1 MWLYIPPMSCPSA
14 PEGEDS
20 TLESNWQ
27 GRILERCVTWNGKP
41 SRSASWLRRW
51 QSVAS
56 IKLLYGAMPEPS
68 TADRGVE
75 SWIASLAAFRVS
87 PGHTPEADS
96 EPPMNV
102 TCGRTP
108 AESSVKSAPASSFWR
123 KFQDSLG
130 ISTNGLGQT
139 YEEWVTGLRRDYSRR
154 QKSERPTSGVD
165 SSSWLT
171 PTADSSAS
179 DAGEWKGTY
188 YLREDGTKAN
198 SALTHQAANWPTPVS
213 SPGEY
218 TYQHGDGENPA
229 MKLEGAAR
237 AWRSPSAADAE
248 GGVIEER
255 PQQEMEKMRHF
266 LLRDQASNWPTPVSS
281 DGNKRGWGERSRPSS
296 RLAYVAKSFPTPSAR
311 DHKGFDGPGKR
322 NPSRPFAVY
331 SLPNPPA
338 PANGHT
344 CSTKCR
350 RLNPRFVEWLMGWPD
365 LWSLLP
371 YLDTGAPG
379 FDYWETVL
387 SHWWR
392 LMRSALSRLGP
403 HEEGKIAKARRNEE

>member
-20 TLESNWQ
+20 ILESNWQ
-27 GRILERCVTWNGKP
+27 GRILERCATWNGKP

-51 QSVAS
+51 NSVAS

-87 PGHTPEADS
+87 PGHTPEAGS

-139 YEEWVTGLRRDYSRR
+139 YEEWVTELRRDYSRR

-165 SSSWLT
+165 SSSWLI

-213 SPGEY
+213 S
-218 TYQHGDGENPA
+218 
-229 MKLEGAAR
+229 
-237 AWRSPSAADAE
+237 
-248 GGVIEER
+248 
-255 PQQEMEKMRHF
+255 
-266 LLRDQASNWPTPVSS
+266 
-281 DGNKRGWGERSRPSS
+281 DGNKRGWGERSRPDS
-296 RLAYVAKSFPTPSAR
+296 RLAYVANSFPTPSAR

-322 NPSRPFAVY
+322 NPSRPFAAY
-331 SLPNPPA
+331 SLPNPLA
-338 PANGHT
+338 PTNGHT

-371 YLDTGAPG
+371 YVDTGALD

-392 LMRSALSRLGP
+392 LMRSALSQLGP
-403 HEEGKIAKARRNEE
+403 HEEGQKAKARRNEGSYA

>member
-1 MWLYIPPMSCPSA
+1 MAVYTPNVLSLCT
-14 PEGEDS
+14 GGGGLD
-20 TLESNWQ
+20 L
-27 GRILERCVTWNGKP
+27 G
-41 SRSASWLRRW
+41 
-51 QSVAS
+51 
-56 IKLLYGAMPEPS
+56 IKLARPDFRTVCYVEREAFAVSVLVAAMELGGLDQAPVWSEPEPS

-87 PGHTPEADS
+87 PGHTQEAGS
-96 EPPMNV
+96 EPLMNV
-102 TCGRTP
+102 TSGQTP
-108 AESSVKSAPASSFWR
+108 AESSAKSAPASSFWR

-139 YEEWVTGLRRDYSRR
+139 YEEWVTELRRDYSRR
-154 QKSERPTSGVD
+154 QKTERPTSGGD

-179 DAGEWKGTY
+179 GAGEWTGTY
-188 YLREDGTKAN
+188 YLREDGTKVN
-198 SALTHQAANWPTPVS
+198 SVLAHQVANWPTPM
-213 SPGEY
+213 GA
-218 TYQHGDGENPA
+218 DGERMSETFRRGN
-229 MKLEGAAR
+229 LTLLGQAR
-237 AWRSPSAADAE
+237 
-248 GGVIEER
+248 
-255 PQQEMEKMRHF
+255 
-266 LLRDQASNWPTPVSS
+266 NWPTPVSS
-281 DGNKRGWGERSRPSS
+281 DGNKRGWGERSRPDS
-296 RLAYVAKSFPTPSAR
+296 RLAYVANSFPTLSAR

-322 NPSRPFAVY
+322 NPSRPFAAY

-338 PANGHT
+338 PTNGHT

-371 YLDTGAPG
+371 YLDTEALD

-392 LMRSALSRLGP
+392 LMRSALSQLGP
-403 HEEGKIAKARRNEE
+403 HEESQKRRQ

>member
-1 MWLYIPPMSCPSA
+1 MSVWLYIPPMSCPSA

-27 GRILERCVTWNGKP
+27 GRILELCATWNGKP

-51 QSVAS
+51 QSAAS

-68 TADRGVE
+68 TAGRGVE

-87 PGHTPEADS
+87 PGHTREAGS

-108 AESSVKSAPASSFWR
+108 VESSVKSAPASSFWR

-154 QKSERPTSGVD
+154 QKLERPTSGGD

-198 SALTHQAANWPTPVS
+198 SALTHQAANWPTPLALDGQKQNRYHGS
-213 SPGEY
+213 DHLSPS
-218 TYQHGDGENPA
+218 
-229 MKLEGAAR
+229 LSWAAR
-237 AWRSPSAADAE
+237 
-248 GGVIEER
+248 
-255 PQQEMEKMRHF
+255 
-266 LLRDQASNWPTPVSS
+266 NWPTAVSS
-281 DGNKRGWGERSRPSS
+281 DEDKRGWGERSRPDS

-311 DHKGFDGPGKR
+311 DHKGLDGPGKR
-322 NPSRPFAVY
+322 NPSRPFAAY
-331 SLPNPPA
+331 SLPNPLA
-338 PANGHT
+338 PTNGHT

-350 RLNPRFVEWLMGWPD
+350 RLNPRFVEWLMGWPN

-371 YLDTGAPG
+371 YLDTGALD

-392 LMRSALSRLGP
+392 LMRSALSQLGP
-403 HEEGKIAKARRNEE
+403 HEEGQKAKARRNEE

>member
-14 PEGEDS
+14 PAGEDS

-27 GRILERCVTWNGKP
+27 GRILELCATWSGKP

-51 QSVAS
+51 NSAAS

-68 TADRGVE
+68 RADRGVE

-87 PGHTPEADS
+87 PGHTREAGS

-108 AESSVKSAPASSFWR
+108 AESLVKSAPASSFWR

-154 QKSERPTSGVD
+154 QKSERPTSGGD
-165 SSSWLT
+165 SSSWHT
-171 PTADSSAS
+171 PTTSPEVPNPGSHMVNGPKS
-179 DAGEWKGTY
+179 LIT
-188 YLREDGTKAN
+188 
-198 SALTHQAANWPTPVS
+198 QACEAENWPAPVS

-218 TYQHGDGENPA
+218 TYQRGDSQNPA

-255 PQQEMEKMRHF
+255 PQQEMEKMLHF
-266 LLRDQASNWPTPVSS
+266 LLRDQAANWPTPVSS
-281 DGNKRGWGERSRPSS
+281 DGNKRGWGERSRPDS
-296 RLAYVAKSFPTPSAR
+296 RLAYVANSFPTPSAR
-311 DHKGFDGPGKR
+311 DHKGLDGPGKR
-322 NPSRPFAVY
+322 NPSRPFAAY
-331 SLPNPPA
+331 SLPNPLA

-371 YLDTGAPG
+371 YLDTGALD

-392 LMRSALSRLGP
+392 LMRSALSQLGP
-403 HEEGKIAKARRNEE
+403 HEEGQKAKASRNEE

>member
-1 MWLYIPPMSCPSA
+1 M
-14 PEGEDS
+14 
-20 TLESNWQ
+20 ESNWQ
-27 GRILERCVTWNGKP
+27 GRILERCATWNGKP
-41 SRSASWLRRW
+41 SRSVSWLRRW
-51 QSVAS
+51 ESVAS

-87 PGHTPEADS
+87 PGHTREAGS

-102 TCGRTP
+102 TCDRTP
-108 AESSVKSAPASSFWR
+108 AESSEKSDPASSFWR

-154 QKSERPTSGVD
+154 QKSERPTSGGD
-165 SSSWLT
+165 SSCWHT

-198 SALTHQAANWPTPVS
+198 SALTQQAANWPTPLALD
-213 SPGEY
+213 GQKQNHY
-218 TYQHGDGENPA
+218 YGDDH
-229 MKLEGAAR
+229 
-237 AWRSPSAADAE
+237 RSPSLSWAT
-248 GGVIEER
+248 R
-255 PQQEMEKMRHF
+255 
-266 LLRDQASNWPTPVSS
+266 NWPTPMAADGERMTETFGSGNQTLQGQARNWPTAVSS
-281 DGNKRGWGERSRPSS
+281 DGNKRGWGERSRPDS
-296 RLAYVAKSFPTPSAR
+296 RLAYVANRFPTPSAR
-311 DHKGFDGPGKR
+311 DHKGLDGPGKR
-322 NPSRPFAVY
+322 NPSRPFAAY

-344 CSTKCR
+344 CSTRCR

-392 LMRSALSRLGP
+392 LMRFALSRLGP
-403 HEEGKIAKARRNEE
+403 HEEGQIAKARRNEE